1 MIDFTGVNAVQIPEG
16 NVTKIARK
24 SDGVVLW
31 EKPATGDLPAGYT
44 RLEYVIFGENQTID
58 SEIIPDYNT
67 KIEVVFEKIGST
79 AMYLYGVRST
89 NNTASVTAYLNN
101 NGAWR
106 FGATYRTFTYSANTK
121 HTVTQ
126 SRTGIISNGTSYAYN
141 NTVTEFTAPHTL
153 TIGSART
160 TSGGY
165 GEPSFAGKIYDF
177 KMYDGDILT
186 AEYIPSL
193 SPGGVAGFWDKVSG
207 TFKRSVTD
215 IDLGFPDDGEVEV

>member
-1 MIDFTGVNAVQIPEG
+1 MMDFTGVTAVQIPEG
-16 NVTKIARK
+16 NVTKIAQK

-31 EKPATGDLPAGYT
+31 EKPVSGDPPAGYT
-44 RLEYVIFGENQTID
+44 PLEYIQFTGEQTID
-58 SEIIPDYNT
+58 TGIVPDYNT
-67 KIEVVFEKIGST
+67 TIEVTFQKDSSA
-79 AMYLYGVRST
+79 AMYLYGVRSS

-121 HTVTQ
+121 HTVKQ

-141 NTVTEFTAPHTL
+141 NTVTDFTAPYTL

-165 GEPSFAGKIYDF
+165 GDPSFVGKLYGCKIYD
-177 KMYDGDILT
+177 GDVLI
-186 AEYIPSL
+186 AEYISRKNT
-193 SPGGVAGFWDKVSG
+193 SDVCGFWDKVSG
-207 TFKRSVTD
+207 TFKTSVTGV
-215 IDLGFPDDGEVEV
+215 DLGYPDGWKIV